1 MEEAAKI
8 GDIFITM
15 KPSITASIAFIG
27 STSVMTTFAPMPL
40 ARIAT
45 PRPHQ
50 P

>member
-1 MEEAAKI
+1 M
-8 GDIFITM
+8 
-15 KPSITASIAFIG
+15 TASIAFIG
-27 STSVMTTFAPMPL
+27 STSVTITFAPIPF